1 MSLSV
6 HRSGCFSIHIFRI
19 VTSLF
24 VVDGGAGIV
33 GRGVGVVT
41 IMLLVGRGVGGVS
54 AIVLFVGRGV
64 GVMTAIVL
72 FVGRGVGGVGGRD
85 GGRDVFENG
94 GGGGVDTTALSFV
107 LTGVGGG
114 VGVIDVS
121 SAGCCVVLPVPL
133 TVILSGGPK
142 SSSNFKSG

>member
-6 HRSGCFSIHIFRI
+6 HRCGCFSILIFRI

-54 AIVLFVGRGV
+54 
-64 GVMTAIVL
+64 AIVL